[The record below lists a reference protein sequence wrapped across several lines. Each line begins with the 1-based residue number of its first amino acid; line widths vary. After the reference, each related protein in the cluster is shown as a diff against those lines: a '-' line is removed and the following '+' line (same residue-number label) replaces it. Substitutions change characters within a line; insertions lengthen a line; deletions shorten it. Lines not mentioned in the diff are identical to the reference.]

1 MIEKIKENYQ
11 VIDSDEVIVSIVIGE
26 EQAGWTAIF
35 LNGKYETEGQTKI
48 ENYSLGKGSQLKSGI
63 LKINTT
69 VIDKNPRTN
78 RTAVTYFLTGGSSA
92 KTITSKLIVE
102 NDNDPALYDAEFTFV

>member
-1 MIEKIKENYQ
+1 MIEQIKENYE
-11 VIDSDEVIVSIVIGE
+11 VIDSNEVIVSIVIGE

-35 LNGKYETEGQTKI
+35 LDDEYKTEGQTKI
-48 ENYSLGKGSQLKSGI
+48 ENYSLGEGSQLKSRV
-63 LKINTT
+63 LKIDTT

-78 RTAVTYFLTGGSSA
+78 RTAVTYFLTGGSSP